1 VEVDEKLLEFYALFL
16 VYQRDIRGIPD
27 AELAERGFT
36 RDQARAA
43 LSRPD
48 FPWGELD
55 AELARGELLNEIAY
69 RNGMTLEEVVEMRR
83 RLQDPDAS

>member
-1 VEVDEKLLEFYALFL
+1 MEIDEKLLEFYALLLAYGRNFNA
-16 VYQRDIRGIPD
+16 IPD

-43 LSRPD
+43 LNRQD

-55 AELARGELLNEIAY
+55 AELARGEALDKIAHQY
-69 RNGMTLEEVVEMRR
+69 GMTLEQVVEIRR
-83 RLQDPDAS
+83 QLQDPNAS